1 MHPARLLVSDALTP
15 VSYRIYPDT
24 PLLEVV
30 DLIVRRGLRAV
41 PVVGDRYEVLGVITV
56 GDALEQLLS
65 VIPRGRSLETEA
77 EPGKPGAS
85 LRARDV
91 MTRSVLCVSDDEPLI
106 EAANMMVNRNVDE
119 LPVVRAGELVGFL
132 TREAILRILFTGPPE
147 SEPNQ

>member
-15 VSYRIYPDT
+15 VTYRIYPDT

-41 PVVGDRYEVLGVITV
+41 PVVGDRYEVLGVITA
-56 GDALEQLLS
+56 GDALEHLLS

-77 EPGKPGAS
+77 EPEKPGAS

-106 EAANMMVNRNVDE
+106 QAASMMVNRNVDE